1 MRTGAFAAGAGSQG
15 LTIHTSAPVLIV
27 AGDGDA
33 HGLPALAQQLWRA
46 ARPGGG
52 GGGVKRSAS
61 TASLTGRRQASR
73 AGRSLLLLAL
83 LVVGLLSF
91 YELHVRGGLELALL
105 RARVGMGGAPP
116 PPPRGLD
123 FPVQSCCIGQQCV
136 RNSKGRHAVV
146 THVRSQREVTQ
157 LQVRSPGC

>member
-1 MRTGAFAAGAGSQG
+1 MRAGAFSGGGGSQG

-33 HGLPALAQQLWRA
+33 YGLPALAQQLWRA
-46 ARPGGG
+46 ARPGAGAAS
-52 GGGVKRSAS
+52 VKRSAS
-61 TASLTGRRQASR
+61 AASLTGRRAAARASHR
-73 AGRSLLLLAL
+73 LLLLAL
-83 LVVGLLSF
+83 LLVGMLSF

-105 RARVGMGGAPP
+105 RARFGLGSAPP

-157 LQVRSPGC
+157 LQVGAGC